1 MNRRALLIFTLTL
14 GLSLLAPMASAGESP
29 EAFIKER
36 QAKLASLLKG
46 KGNDAKVAAVFDEM
60 LDYETLG
67 KASLGKHWEERSAKE
82 REEFQ
87 TVLKRL
93 VRNAY
98 RKNLKKTLDYDISY
112 KGETKAKS
120 GVLVRTVATSRA
132 NKREEPVAIDYLVHK
147 VNGKLRVY
155 DISTEGSSL
164 TRNYKNQFNRVI
176 KKKGFAEL
184 MKRMKTKLDKEEA

>member
-1 MNRRALLIFTLTL
+1 MNRRALLIITVTL
-14 GLSLLAPMASAGESP
+14 GLALLAPAASAGQSP

-36 QAKLASLLKG
+36 QSKLASLLKA
-46 KGNDAKVAAVFDEM
+46 KGSDAKVAAVFDDM

-67 KASLGKHWEERSAKE
+67 KASLGKHWEERSAAE
-82 REEFQ
+82 RAEFQ

-98 RKNLKKTLDYDISY
+98 RKNLKKTLDYDVTY
-112 KGETKAKS
+112 KGETKAKA
-120 GVLVRTVATSRA
+120 GVLVRTVASSRA

-147 VNGKLRVY
+147 VDGKWRVY
-155 DISTEGSSL
+155 DITTEGSSL

-184 MKRMKTKLDKEEA
+184 MKRMKTKLDKDEA